1 MLQLGTTYTFMV
13 NQLVKYL
20 SLRYNSIH
28 TSMKVMISK
37 AQKITC
43 MSYDVLIML
52 DRWKGKQDI
61 LVVNLYDYNIILGL
75 DFLRKAKITLML
87 YLNGVMISS
96 EVCLFFVSCYNVTMM
111 NAIKGGK
118 ILVFAIAIE
127 KALQKGGEVLLV
139 VVVDEKT
146 NCYDEVSNEIANVL

>member
-1 MLQLGTTYTFMV
+1 MV
-13 NQLVKYL
+13 DQLVKYL
-20 SLRYNSIH
+20 GLRFNSIH
-28 TSMKVMISK
+28 TSMKAMISK

-52 DRWKGKQDI
+52 DRWKGKQDMLAI
-61 LVVNLYDYNIILGL
+61 NLYDYNIILGL
-75 DFLRKAKITLML
+75 DFLRKAKITLMS

-96 EVCLFFVSCYNVTMM
+96 EVCLFFVSCYNVTTM

-118 ILVFAIAIE
+118 ILIFVIAIE

-139 VVVDEKT
+139 VVVDEKR
-146 NCYDEVSNEIANVL
+146 NCYDEVSNEIANVLQKFKDVMSS